1 MGDALD
7 PLAGLLVLLAAFA
20 LLLGLIGLGVP
31 VAFALGLVGAV
42 GAAIFLTPAHLAQVA
57 QIAFDQ
63 GTSFVFIAV
72 PLFILMAELLSS
84 ARLSALLF
92 EAASRLLNRVPGG
105 LAVASV
111 AACAGFG
118 TICGS
123 SAATAAT
130 IGAPAIP
137 EMLKRGYSKRLSVGA
152 VAAGG
157 TLGILIPPSIAMIVF
172 GIINEVSIGQ
182 LYLAGIIPGILM
194 ALLLCGAIA
203 LAVKL
208 RPALAP
214 PVGRFTWA
222 ERAAA
227 LARVWPVA
235 VLGLL
240 VIVPI
245 YTGVATPT
253 EAAALGAAGSLI
265 YAYVA
270 GGMRWRELLG
280 AFNRTVQT
288 TSMILFLLI
297 GGFMLGFVLTSLA
310 IPQSMAK
317 WIVSLGANPWLVM
330 ILINVLFFLLG
341 RALDPMTIMVITM
354 PVLFPVVVGLGFDPV
369 WFGIIV
375 TINAEIDNILPPD
388 GVNLLVLKSI
398 APPEISMNDVIAG
411 SAPFTLV
418 LVLGMAI
425 VMVFPELALWLPR
438 QLK

>member
-1 MGDALD
+1 VDATSGALI
-7 PLAGLLVLLAAFA
+7 LLAAFA
-20 LLLGLIGLGVP
+20 LLLILIGFGIP
-31 VAFALGLVGAV
+31 VAFALGLVSAAGAV
-42 GAAIFLTPAHLAQVA
+42 IFLSPAHLAEVG
-57 QIAFDQ
+57 QIAFEN
-63 GTSFVFIAV
+63 GTSFVFVAV
-72 PLFILMAELLSS
+72 PLFILMAEVLAS

-137 EMLKRGYSKRLSVGA
+137 EMLKRGYSKRLSLGA

-157 TLGILIPPSIAMIVF
+157 TLGILIPPSIAMIVY

-194 ALLLCGAIA
+194 AALLCGSIA

-222 ERAAA
+222 ERAQS
-227 LARVWPVA
+227 LRKVWPVG
-235 VLGLL
+235 VLALI
-240 VIVPI
+240 VIGPI
-245 YTGVATPT
+245 YTGIATPT

-265 YAYVA
+265 YAFLT
-270 GGMRWRELLG
+270 GMTRAEFG
-280 AFNRTVQT
+280 AALTRTVQT

-297 GGFMLGFVLTSLA
+297 GGFMLGFVLTSLG
-310 IPQSMAK
+310 IPQSLANY
-317 WIVSLGANPWLVM
+317 IVSLGANPWVVVILV
-330 ILINVLFFLLG
+330 NVLFFLLG

-369 WFGIIV
+369 WFGIII

-398 APPEISMNDVIAG
+398 APAEVSMSDIIIG

-418 LVLGMAI
+418 LILGMAI

>member
-1 MGDALD
+1 VGDALD

-20 LLLGLIGLGVP
+20 LLLGLIGFGVP

-157 TLGILIPPSIAMIVF
+157 TLGILIPPSIAMIVY

-265 YAYVA
+265 YAA
-270 GGMRWRELLG
+270 FMGMTWRDLG
-280 AFNRTVQT
+280 SAFNRTVQT

-297 GGFMLGFVLTSLA
+297 GGFMLGFVLTSLG

-369 WFGIIV
+369 WFGIII

-398 APPEISMNDVIAG
+398 APAEVSMSDIIIG

>member
-1 MGDALD
+1 VGDALD

-20 LLLGLIGLGVP
+20 LLLGLVGFGVP

-157 TLGILIPPSIAMIVF
+157 TLGILIPPSIAMIVY

-182 LYLAGIIPGILM
+182 LYLAGIVPGIVM
-194 ALLLCGAIA
+194 ALLLCGSIA

-222 ERAAA
+222 ERASA

-265 YAYVA
+265 YAA
-270 GGMRWRELLG
+270 FMGMTWRDLG
-280 AFNRTVQT
+280 SALNRTVQT

-297 GGFMLGFVLTSLA
+297 GGFMLGFVLTSLG

-330 ILINVLFFLLG
+330 IMINVLFFLLG

-369 WFGIIV
+369 WFGIII

-398 APPEISMNDVIAG
+398 APAEVSMSDIIIG

>member
-1 MGDALD
+1 MDA
-7 PLAGLLVLLAAFA
+7 ASATLVLIAAFA
-20 LLLGLIGLGVP
+20 LLLLLIGFGVP
-31 VAFALGLVGAV
+31 VAFALGLVSAA
-42 GAAIFLTPAHLAQVA
+42 GAAIFLSPAHLAEVG
-57 QIAFDQ
+57 QIAFEN
-63 GTSFVFIAV
+63 GTSFVFVAV
-72 PLFILMAELLSS
+72 PLFILMAEVLSS

-92 EAASRLLNRVPGG
+92 VAASRLFNRVPGG

-111 AACAGFG
+111 AACAGFS

-137 EMLKRGYSKRLSVGA
+137 EMLKRGYSRRLSLGA

-157 TLGILIPPSIAMIVF
+157 TLGILIPPSIAMIVY

-182 LYLAGIIPGILM
+182 LYIAGIIPGILM
-194 ALLLCGAIA
+194 AVLLCGAIA
-203 LAVKL
+203 VAVKL

-222 ERAAA
+222 ERTQA
-227 LARVWPVA
+227 LGKVWPVA
-235 VLGLL
+235 LL
-240 VIVPI
+240 ALVVIGPI
-245 YTGVATPT
+245 YTGIATPT

-265 YAYVA
+265 YAFVSGMTWSECVA
-270 GGMRWRELLG
+270 ALM
-280 AFNRTVQT
+280 RTVQT
-288 TSMILFLLI
+288 TSMILLLLI
-297 GGFMLGFVLTSLA
+297 GGFMLGFVLTSLG
-310 IPQSMAK
+310 IPQSLAK
-317 WIVSLGANPWLVM
+317 GVVSLGANPWSVI

-341 RALDPMTIMVITM
+341 RALDPTTIMVITM

-369 WFGIIV
+369 WFGIII

-398 APPEISMNDVIAG
+398 APAEVSMSDIIVG

-418 LVLGMAI
+418 LILGMAI